1 MSKDLIK
8 GKGLILVTGK
18 KGSGKSHF
26 VTSQIKYIV
35 DNYPDHKIYADID
48 GLNIQG
54 VEKSPEDWQ
63 TAEKNS
69 TIIYDEAQRLAW
81 CDNSSTKINSDPR
94 VREMTMIRH
103 ENKNIVLITQD
114 PTFIHSALRKL
125 VDVHY
130 HFSHPFKD
138 GKPKCFVFSGA
149 MSTIDDKGY
158 YKAHAVEEFTY
169 HLDSET
175 SKLYKS
181 VDDDA
186 KHDQKKKYPKKVIR
200 MIIFIVLLVIL
211 GIPLGIYGIKM
222 VFNFI
227 AGSEDRSMEIMHGN
241 ENKKED
247 KVTDNVQ
254 STISN
259 GISDSIDVSAI
270 TDMSQRCRLPQY
282 VQTKEC
288 LEWFDSVSNFSS
300 VDKPIKYDI
309 NNPHDFDVSQY
320 EYEIKDVPIISG
332 CAVDTKN
339 ICTCYTQQMT
349 KLKISNKDCRD
360 YIAGDKPFNPFLER
374 VERVQNMD
382 NKVQNEPI
390 QSTEKPQETQSKII
404 NAGDNKGYF
413 DSENAPLMGLT
424 SE

>member
-35 DNYPDHKIYADID
+35 DNYPEHKIYADID
-48 GLNIQG
+48 GLSIDG
-54 VEKSPEDWQ
+54 VEQSPQDWQ

-69 TIIYDEAQRLAW
+69 TIVYDEAQRLSW

-138 GKPKCFVFSGA
+138 GKPKCFVFHGA

-169 HLDSET
+169 HLDKDT
-175 SKLYKS
+175 AKLYKS

-186 KHDQKKKYPKKVIR
+186 QHDQKKKYPKKIIW
-200 MIIFIVLLVIL
+200 MIIFAVLLVL
-211 GIPLGIYGIKM
+211 LAIPLGIYGIKT
-222 VFNFI
+222 VFGFI
-227 AGSEDRSMEIMHGN
+227 FSSQERSMEIMHGKPQ
-241 ENKKED
+241 EKTEQTES
-247 KVTDNVQ
+247 KVSDGVQ
-254 STISN
+254 SAMTN
-259 GISDSIDVSAI
+259 GITSA
-270 TDMSQRCRLPQY
+270 TSASALSDMSQRCRLPEY
-282 VQTKEC
+282 VQTTEC
-288 LEWFDSVSNFSS
+288 IQWFDSVAYSS
-300 VDKPIKYDI
+300 ADKPIQYDI
-309 NNPHDFDVSQY
+309 NNPHDFDTSQY
-320 EYEIKDVPIISG
+320 RYEIRDVPIIAG
-332 CAVDTKN
+332 CAIDPNNK
-339 ICTCYTQQMT
+339 CTCYTQQMT
-349 KLKISNKDCRD
+349 KLKISNKDCRR
-360 YIAGDKPFNPFLER
+360 YVAGDKPFNPFYER
-374 VERVQNMD
+374 NQVQDTSQANTPTTTT
-382 NKVQNEPI
+382 Q
-390 QSTEKPQETQSKII
+390 QPQETQSKII

-413 DSENAPLMGLT
+413 DTENAPLMGIT
-424 SE
+424 AK